1 MFCHVST
8 EQVFGVHDVSS
19 IYHVPLLLQSQ
30 GIIEYLQKR
39 LRLDKINV
47 SKAMRA
53 QGESLEK
60 RWKEMTSRYA
70 S

>member
-30 GIIEYLQKR
+30 GITEYLQKR

-47 SKAMRA
+47 SEAMRV

-60 RWKEMTSRYA
+60 RWKEMTSR
-70 S
+70 